1 MEVRN
6 PSIERPFQ
14 PLSGGAL
21 LVLDVLLGAAVVAL
35 LVTGARADAPLL
47 AVLALPFAVAFFL
60 VMSGFFVVEPN
71 LGRALVLFGTYR
83 GTVRTPGFYWTNP
96 FTSKKKISLRA
107 HNLDGKTLK
116 VNDLLGNPIE
126 IAAIVVWQVRDSARA
141 LFDVE
146 NHEQFVATQAESAV
160 RMVASRHPY
169 DDGQTN
175 DVQTT
180 LRGSADDVARE
191 LAEELST
198 RLELAGIE
206 VLEARLSHLAYSAEI
221 AAASAGWR
229 HHCCPPND
237 RGRRSRHGRASTA
250 PFGRKGHGPAGSRA
264 PRCDGGQPVGCVVQ
278 PGQCYPRGEYRHAVQ
293 LACTPKTLVRYTAW
307 QPSTTTTGTMNSAA
321 SAKLCCCACRPSCMP
336 S

>member
-6 PSIERPFQ
+6 PSVERSFQ
-14 PLSGGAL
+14 PLSGAVI
-21 LVLDVLLGAAVVAL
+21 LVLHLLLGAAVVAL
-35 LVTGARADAPLL
+35 IVVGARTGTPML
-47 AVLALPFAVAFFL
+47 AVMALPLAVVFFI
-60 VMSGFFVVEPN
+60 VMGGFFVVEPN

-126 IAAIVVWQVRDSARA
+126 IAAIVVWQVRDSALS

-146 NHEQFVATQAESAV
+146 NYEQFVATQAESAV

-169 DDGQTN
+169 DDGQTT

-198 RLELAGIE
+198 RLELAGVE

-221 AAASAGWR
+221 AAAMLQRQQAGAIIAAR
-229 HHCCPPND
+229 QMIVEGAVGMVEQALHRLD
-237 RGRRSRHGRASTA
+237 E
-250 PFGRKGHGPAGSRA
+250 KGM
-264 PRCDGGQPVGCVVQ
+264 
-278 PGQCYPRGEYRHAVQ
+278 VQ
-293 LACTPKTLVRYTAW
+293 LDPERRAAMVGNLLVVLCSQASATPVVN
-307 QPSTTTTGTMNSAA
+307 TGTLYN
-321 SAKLCCCACRPSCMP
+321 
-336 S
+336 

>member
-6 PSIERPFQ
+6 PSIERTFQ
-14 PLSGGAL
+14 PLSGGVI
-21 LVLDVLLGAAVVAL
+21 LVLHLLLGAAVVAL
-35 LVTGARADAPLL
+35 LVAGARMGAPML
-47 AVLALPFAVAFFL
+47 ALLALPLAVAFFI

-71 LGRALVLFGTYR
+71 LGRALVLFGAYR

-146 NHEQFVATQAESAV
+146 NYEQFVATQAESAV
-160 RMVASRHPY
+160 RLVASRHPY
-169 DDGQTN
+169 DDGQTT

-191 LAEELST
+191 LAEELSK

-221 AAASAGWR
+221 AAAMLQRQQAGAIIAAR
-229 HHCCPPND
+229 QMIVEGAVGMVEQALHRLD
-237 RGRRSRHGRASTA
+237 Q
-250 PFGRKGHGPAGSRA
+250 KGM
-264 PRCDGGQPVGCVVQ
+264 
-278 PGQCYPRGEYRHAVQ
+278 VQ
-293 LACTPKTLVRYTAW
+293 LDPERRAAMVGNLLVVLCSQASATPVVN
-307 QPSTTTTGTMNSAA
+307 TGTLYN
-321 SAKLCCCACRPSCMP
+321 
-336 S
+336 

>member
-6 PSIERPFQ
+6 PSVERSFQ
-14 PLSGGAL
+14 PLSGAVI
-21 LVLDVLLGAAVVAL
+21 LVLHLLLGAAVVAL
-35 LVTGARADAPLL
+35 IVAGARTGTPML
-47 AVLALPFAVAFFL
+47 AVMALPLAVVFFI
-60 VMSGFFVVEPN
+60 VMGGFFVVEPN

-146 NHEQFVATQAESAV
+146 NYEQFVATQAESAV

-169 DDGQTN
+169 DDGQTT

-198 RLELAGIE
+198 RLELAGVE

-221 AAASAGWR
+221 AAAMLQRQQAGAIIAAR
-229 HHCCPPND
+229 QMIVEGAVGMVEQALHRLD
-237 RGRRSRHGRASTA
+237 E
-250 PFGRKGHGPAGSRA
+250 KGM
-264 PRCDGGQPVGCVVQ
+264 
-278 PGQCYPRGEYRHAVQ
+278 VQ
-293 LACTPKTLVRYTAW
+293 LDPERRAAMVGNLLVVLCSQSSATPVVN
-307 QPSTTTTGTMNSAA
+307 TGTLYN
-321 SAKLCCCACRPSCMP
+321 
-336 S
+336 

>member
-6 PSIERPFQ
+6 PSIERSFQ
-14 PLSGGAL
+14 PLSGAVI
-21 LVLDVLLGAAVVAL
+21 LVLHLLLGAAVVAL
-35 LVTGARADAPLL
+35 IVAGARTGTPML
-47 AVLALPFAVAFFL
+47 AVMALPLAVVFFI
-60 VMSGFFVVEPN
+60 VMGGFFVVEPN

-116 VNDLLGNPIE
+116 VNVLLGNPIE

-146 NHEQFVATQAESAV
+146 NYEQFVATQAESAV

-169 DDGQTN
+169 DDGQTT

-198 RLELAGIE
+198 RLELAGVE

-221 AAASAGWR
+221 AAAMLQRQQAGAIIAAR
-229 HHCCPPND
+229 QMIVEGAVGMVEQALHRLD
-237 RGRRSRHGRASTA
+237 E
-250 PFGRKGHGPAGSRA
+250 KGM
-264 PRCDGGQPVGCVVQ
+264 
-278 PGQCYPRGEYRHAVQ
+278 VQ
-293 LACTPKTLVRYTAW
+293 LDPERRAAMVGNLLVVLCSQASATPVVN
-307 QPSTTTTGTMNSAA
+307 TGTLYN
-321 SAKLCCCACRPSCMP
+321 
-336 S
+336 

>member
-6 PSIERPFQ
+6 PSVERSFQ
-14 PLSGGAL
+14 PLSGAVI
-21 LVLDVLLGAAVVAL
+21 LVLHLLLGAAVVAL
-35 LVTGARADAPLL
+35 IVAGARTGTPML
-47 AVLALPFAVAFFL
+47 AVMALPLAVVFFI
-60 VMSGFFVVEPN
+60 VMGGFFVVEPN

-146 NHEQFVATQAESAV
+146 NYEQFVATQAESAV

-169 DDGQTN
+169 DDGQTT

-198 RLELAGIE
+198 RLELAGVE

-221 AAASAGWR
+221 AAAMLQRQQAGAIIAARQMIVEGAVGMVEQALHRLDEKGMIQLDPERRAAMVGNLLVVLCSQASA
-229 HHCCPPND
+229 
-237 RGRRSRHGRASTA
+237 T
-250 PFGRKGHGPAGSRA
+250 
-264 PRCDGGQPVGCVVQ
+264 PVVN
-278 PGQCYPRGEYRHAVQ
+278 
-293 LACTPKTLVRYTAW
+293 
-307 QPSTTTTGTMNSAA
+307 TGTLYN
-321 SAKLCCCACRPSCMP
+321 
-336 S
+336 

>member
-1 MEVRN
+1 MGRRYRGDITLNLRMEARMEVRN
-6 PSIERPFQ
+6 PSVERSFQ
-14 PLSGGAL
+14 PLSGAVI
-21 LVLDVLLGAAVVAL
+21 LVLHLLLGAAVVAL
-35 LVTGARADAPLL
+35 IVAGARTGTPML
-47 AVLALPFAVAFFL
+47 AVMALPLAVVFFI
-60 VMSGFFVVEPN
+60 VMGGFFVVEPN

-146 NHEQFVATQAESAV
+146 NYEQFVATQAESAV

-169 DDGQTN
+169 DDGQTT

-198 RLELAGIE
+198 RLELAGVE

-221 AAASAGWR
+221 AAAMLQRQQAGAIIAAR
-229 HHCCPPND
+229 QMIVEGAVGMVEQALHRLD
-237 RGRRSRHGRASTA
+237 E
-250 PFGRKGHGPAGSRA
+250 KGM
-264 PRCDGGQPVGCVVQ
+264 
-278 PGQCYPRGEYRHAVQ
+278 VQ
-293 LACTPKTLVRYTAW
+293 LDPERRAAMVGNLLVVLCSQSSATPVVN
-307 QPSTTTTGTMNSAA
+307 TGTLYN
-321 SAKLCCCACRPSCMP
+321 
-336 S
+336 

>member
-6 PSIERPFQ
+6 PSIERSFQ
-14 PLSGGAL
+14 PLSGAVL
-21 LVLDVLLGAAVVAL
+21 LVLHLLLGAAVVAL
-35 LVTGARADAPLL
+35 IVAGARTGTPML
-47 AVLALPFAVAFFL
+47 AVMALPLAVVFFI
-60 VMSGFFVVEPN
+60 VMGGFFVVEPN

-146 NHEQFVATQAESAV
+146 NYEQFVATQAESAV

-169 DDGQTN
+169 DDGQTT

-198 RLELAGIE
+198 RLELAGVE

-221 AAASAGWR
+221 AAAMLQRQQAGAIIAAR
-229 HHCCPPND
+229 QMIVEGAVGMVEQALHRLD
-237 RGRRSRHGRASTA
+237 E
-250 PFGRKGHGPAGSRA
+250 KGM
-264 PRCDGGQPVGCVVQ
+264 
-278 PGQCYPRGEYRHAVQ
+278 VQ
-293 LACTPKTLVRYTAW
+293 LDPERRAAMVGNLLVVLCSQSSATPVVN
-307 QPSTTTTGTMNSAA
+307 TGTLYN
-321 SAKLCCCACRPSCMP
+321 
-336 S
+336 

>member
-6 PSIERPFQ
+6 PSVERSFQ
-14 PLSGGAL
+14 PLSGAVI
-21 LVLDVLLGAAVVAL
+21 LVLHLLLGAAVVAL
-35 LVTGARADAPLL
+35 IVAGARTGTPML
-47 AVLALPFAVAFFL
+47 AVMALPLAVVFFI
-60 VMSGFFVVEPN
+60 VMGGFFVVEPN

-146 NHEQFVATQAESAV
+146 NYEQFVATQAESAV

-169 DDGQTN
+169 DDGQTT

-198 RLELAGIE
+198 RLELAGVE

-221 AAASAGWR
+221 AAAMLQRQQAGAIIAAR
-229 HHCCPPND
+229 QMIVEGAVGMVEQALHRLD
-237 RGRRSRHGRASTA
+237 E
-250 PFGRKGHGPAGSRA
+250 KGM
-264 PRCDGGQPVGCVVQ
+264 
-278 PGQCYPRGEYRHAVQ
+278 VQ
-293 LACTPKTLVRYTAW
+293 LDPERRAAMVGNLLVVLCSQASATPVVN
-307 QPSTTTTGTMNSAA
+307 TGTLYN
-321 SAKLCCCACRPSCMP
+321 
-336 S
+336 

>member
-6 PSIERPFQ
+6 PSIERSFQ
-14 PLSGGAL
+14 PLSGAVI
-21 LVLDVLLGAAVVAL
+21 LVLHLLLGAAVVAL
-35 LVTGARADAPLL
+35 IVAGARTGTPML
-47 AVLALPFAVAFFL
+47 AVMALPLAVVFFI
-60 VMSGFFVVEPN
+60 VMGGFFVVEPN

-146 NHEQFVATQAESAV
+146 NYEQFVATQAESAV

-169 DDGQTN
+169 DDGQTT

-198 RLELAGIE
+198 RLELAGVE

-221 AAASAGWR
+221 AAAMLQRQQAGAIIAAR
-229 HHCCPPND
+229 QMIVEGAVGMVEQALHRLD
-237 RGRRSRHGRASTA
+237 E
-250 PFGRKGHGPAGSRA
+250 KGM
-264 PRCDGGQPVGCVVQ
+264 
-278 PGQCYPRGEYRHAVQ
+278 VQ
-293 LACTPKTLVRYTAW
+293 LDPERRAAMVGNLLVVLCSQASATPVVN
-307 QPSTTTTGTMNSAA
+307 TGTLYN
-321 SAKLCCCACRPSCMP
+321 
-336 S
+336 

>member
-1 MEVRN
+1 MGRRYRGDITLNLHMEARMEVRN
-6 PSIERPFQ
+6 PSVERSFQ
-14 PLSGGAL
+14 PLSGAVI
-21 LVLDVLLGAAVVAL
+21 LVLHLLLGAAVVAL
-35 LVTGARADAPLL
+35 IVVGARTGTPML
-47 AVLALPFAVAFFL
+47 AVMALPLAVVFFI
-60 VMSGFFVVEPN
+60 VMGGFFVVEPN

-126 IAAIVVWQVRDSARA
+126 IAAIVVWQVRDSARS

-146 NHEQFVATQAESAV
+146 NYEQFVATQAESAV

-169 DDGQTN
+169 DDGQTT

-198 RLELAGIE
+198 RLELAGVE

-221 AAASAGWR
+221 AAAMLQRQQAGAIIAAR
-229 HHCCPPND
+229 QMIVEGAVGMVEQALHRLD
-237 RGRRSRHGRASTA
+237 E
-250 PFGRKGHGPAGSRA
+250 KGM
-264 PRCDGGQPVGCVVQ
+264 
-278 PGQCYPRGEYRHAVQ
+278 VQ
-293 LACTPKTLVRYTAW
+293 LDPERRAAMVGNLLVVLCSQASATPVVN
-307 QPSTTTTGTMNSAA
+307 TGTLYN
-321 SAKLCCCACRPSCMP
+321 
-336 S
+336 

>member
-1 MEVRN
+1 MVALIVAGARTGT
-6 PSIERPFQ
+6 PMLAVMAL
-14 PLSGGAL
+14 PL
-21 LVLDVLLGAAVVAL
+21 AVV
-35 LVTGARADAPLL
+35 
-47 AVLALPFAVAFFL
+47 FFI
-60 VMSGFFVVEPN
+60 VMGGFFVVEPN

-146 NHEQFVATQAESAV
+146 NYEQFVATQAESAV

-169 DDGQTN
+169 DDGQTT

-198 RLELAGIE
+198 RLELAGVE

-221 AAASAGWR
+221 AAAMLQRQQAGAIIAARQMIVEGAVGMVEQALHRLDEKGMIQLDPERRAAMVGNLLVVLCSQSSA
-229 HHCCPPND
+229 
-237 RGRRSRHGRASTA
+237 T
-250 PFGRKGHGPAGSRA
+250 
-264 PRCDGGQPVGCVVQ
+264 PVVN
-278 PGQCYPRGEYRHAVQ
+278 
-293 LACTPKTLVRYTAW
+293 
-307 QPSTTTTGTMNSAA
+307 TGTLYN
-321 SAKLCCCACRPSCMP
+321 
-336 S
+336 